1 MKPVSTK
8 RDEVGV
14 FSDKNSVSKYWG
26 VTLAKKETGY
36 TVRFFDKVNQ
46 ETIMFK
52 PKNFL
57 TEAVAATIAAR
68 FYDARE
74 LYSITTAFNVQI
86 GDELY
91 LVNNCKNTIELVV
104 GDQEIPQVEL
114 KSEGVLPHISNHMVN
129 QRKTK
134 EVQQEVDR
142 PVVSQSK
149 GYSDFDFLGYEP
161 GTMYFELTEKGYEI
175 PPRPSK

>member
-91 LVNNCKNTIELVV
+91 LVNNCKNTIELVPA
-104 GDQEIPQVEL
+104 DQEESVAVEL
-114 KSEGVLPHISNHMVN
+114 KSEDVLPHISNHMVN
-129 QRKTK
+129 ARKSK
-134 EVQQEVDR
+134 EEVVPEPSEVKD
-142 PVVSQSK
+142 
-149 GYSDFDFLGYEP
+149 YSDFDFLGYEP
-161 GTMYFELTEKGYEI
+161 GTMYFELTEKGFEI
-175 PPRPSK
+175 PS